1 MADNIKYR
9 FIQNVGDYFPS
20 GYFSDDFFD
29 KVQKCAGVSNDE
41 VKDICGPYV
50 RLKQEYNDYKN
61 FIINDRPRVEDAI
74 KKTHDFH
81 TRLLSILG
89 YDTAHP
95 YQEHY
100 IVNDEST
107 PVEMIPVRHVIRQ
120 GQQVKMLVM
129 EMQNL
134 ITVEDNEPAGLFEQQ
149 YESEERSGQ
158 QKYAARQWRY
168 VFNLDTEKYKISPA
182 IINKAITHIFLLP
195 EERRP
200 HFILMLAGNTV
211 FLFDKDKWSK
221 GSYLQFSLDE
231 PLCSGKY

>member
-20 GYFSDDFFD
+20 GYFSDDFFE
-29 KVQKCAGVSNDE
+29 KVQKCAGISNDE

-89 YDTAHP
+89 YDTDHP

-120 GQQVKMLVM
+120 
-129 EMQNL
+129 
-134 ITVEDNEPAGLFEQQ
+134 
-149 YESEERSGQ
+149 
-158 QKYAARQWRY
+158 
-168 VFNLDTEKYKISPA
+168 
-182 IINKAITHIFLLP
+182 
-195 EERRP
+195 
-200 HFILMLAGNTV
+200 
-211 FLFDKDKWSK
+211 
-221 GSYLQFSLDE
+221 
-231 PLCSGKY
+231 